1 MNLHNT
7 RMKWAVDTDAVV
19 LIDLENVRGKS
30 NFDLTHRELLKQ
42 TTMWAKMND
51 VEDKVTMVVDHGSS
65 HTAFY
70 LPEGGLSMVFAGP
83 RMKADDVLARDIAF
97 FKRNAI
103 VITADNELMSRC
115 RNAMANAEADIEVQ
129 FIQPIKFISDLE
141 ILNNK
146 VEKEQAK
153 MLEEKEDN
161 DQGKNEDASV
171 DANDLLTAELTIK
184 IEEEIKIRGY
194 MYETETQMREKRNM
208 NTPKK
213 RRKLEKRARML
224 CERLA
229 IKGGQKLDHLTTLD
243 GVSDYDRKFQ
253 DEVLSQ
259 WENLRKSATRREM
272 TGDRILL
279 AEHFRRSVERVSTEE
294 AARVEDEGKTDSSLT
309 NSYVKYI
316 QDMIGSN
323 VATSMGSGG
332 INRSGSDGTSSS
344 DGDKNAPLRLVVISD
359 THGYEE
365 GLTPGG
371 TTLPEGDIL
380 LHLGDFAIDSSIKK
394 TKKAIEKF
402 DAWLARQPHRTKI
415 VLRGNHDPFSVQ
427 FPLSEAN
434 FFSRPKS
441 IAIDGRLS
449 MTLVP
454 YTSARNLSSSW
465 RKLPM
470 FCDVLISHSPP
481 KGILDKCY
489 NGASAGCQS
498 LRGKVERMIAGPPY
512 LWLCGHIHEGR
523 GSETVAFGLS
533 PRETLVVNTANANS
547 GRASRIDAGPVV
559 IDISAEGIV
568 TMIEGE
574 GIISEETKQVE
585 SAAAA

>member
-1 MNLHNT
+1 M
-7 RMKWAVDTDAVV
+7 
-19 LIDLENVRGKS
+19 I
-30 NFDLTHRELLKQ
+30 
-42 TTMWAKMND
+42 
-51 VEDKVTMVVDHGSS
+51 
-65 HTAFY
+65 HT
-70 LPEGGLSMVFAGP
+70 LV
-83 RMKADDVLARDIAF
+83 
-97 FKRNAI
+97 
-103 VITADNELMSRC
+103 
-115 RNAMANAEADIEVQ
+115 
-129 FIQPIKFISDLE
+129 
-141 ILNNK
+141 
-146 VEKEQAK
+146 
-153 MLEEKEDN
+153 
-161 DQGKNEDASV
+161 
-171 DANDLLTAELTIK
+171 
-184 IEEEIKIRGY
+184 
-194 MYETETQMREKRNM
+194 
-208 NTPKK
+208 
-213 RRKLEKRARML
+213 
-224 CERLA
+224 
-229 IKGGQKLDHLTTLD
+229 
-243 GVSDYDRKFQ
+243 

>member
-1 MNLHNT
+1 
-7 RMKWAVDTDAVV
+7 MKWAVDTDAVV

-171 DANDLLTAELTIK
+171 DANDLLTAELAIK